1 MKLVAQRT
9 SHTKYEPNEHA
20 DSQTSS
26 QAALSDLRPASDLR
40 ENYTLFLNEFQD
52 SQTVKFD
59 FGHKIGAIDLQQPHF
74 SLHFGLKNMLMIT
87 EAQKD
92 QPTHN

>member
-1 MKLVAQRT
+1 MHKELAIQNM
-9 SHTKYEPNEHA
+9 SPINILK

-59 FGHKIGAIDLQQPHF
+59 FGHKIGAIYLQ
-74 SLHFGLKNMLMIT
+74 
-87 EAQKD
+87 
-92 QPTHN
+92 

>member
-1 MKLVAQRT
+1 MHRELAIQNMSPINILK
-9 SHTKYEPNEHA
+9 

-59 FGHKIGAIDLQQPHF
+59 FGHKIGAIDLQ
-74 SLHFGLKNMLMIT
+74 
-87 EAQKD
+87 
-92 QPTHN
+92 

>member
-1 MKLVAQRT
+1 MILATNDLKRPPTILT
-9 SHTKYEPNEHA
+9 SVLTLASLHRELAIQNMSPINILK

-59 FGHKIGAIDLQQPHF
+59 FGHKIGAIDLQ
-74 SLHFGLKNMLMIT
+74 
-87 EAQKD
+87 
-92 QPTHN
+92 

>member
-1 MKLVAQRT
+1 MSPINILK
-9 SHTKYEPNEHA
+9 

-52 SQTVKFD
+52 HQTVKFD
-59 FGHKIGAIDLQQPHF
+59 FGHKIGAIDL
-74 SLHFGLKNMLMIT
+74 
-87 EAQKD
+87 
-92 QPTHN
+92 

>member
-1 MKLVAQRT
+1 MLK
-9 SHTKYEPNEHA
+9 
-20 DSQTSS
+20 DSQISS

-59 FGHKIGAIDLQQPHF
+59 FGHKIGAINLQ
-74 SLHFGLKNMLMIT
+74 
-87 EAQKD
+87 
-92 QPTHN
+92 

>member
-1 MKLVAQRT
+1 MILATNDLKRPPAILTSVLTLASKLLHRELAIQNM
-9 SHTKYEPNEHA
+9 SPINILK

-59 FGHKIGAIDLQQPHF
+59 FGHKIGAIDL
-74 SLHFGLKNMLMIT
+74 
-87 EAQKD
+87 
-92 QPTHN
+92 